1 MVVFF
6 HGLGET
12 GTIYDNEY
20 QLFHGGDV
28 FQAAINSGKFDGYAL
43 YVQSQGFWGG
53 SQYQYI
59 TEIINYMIANNKLD
73 PFWVSDN
80 GLSAGGQASWE
91 MLLNYP
97 TYLASSLPMSS
108 TSIGYKDAA
117 TVNKV
122 KFTPMWLFQGGKDGS
137 PAPST
142 SQQVRDAMLAA
153 GGNFTYKEYPTLGHG
168 TWDSAWKEPDF
179 WPFMLRAYS
188 SNPWP
193 LTGRTK
199 FCPGDNINVTLGL
212 APGFSAYQW
221 RFNGS
226 VINGATSNTIQA
238 TQAST
243 RW

>member
-1 MVVFF
+1 MAATF
-6 HGLGET
+6 
-12 GTIYDNEY
+12 
-20 QLFHGGDV
+20 

-122 KFTPMWLFQGGKDGS
+122 KFTPMWLFPGRERRFSGSLHITAGK
-137 PAPST
+137 
-142 SQQVRDAMLAA
+142 RRHA
-153 GGNFTYKEYPTLGHG
+153 GC
-168 TWDSAWKEPDF
+168 
-179 WPFMLRAYS
+179 R
-188 SNPWP
+188 
-193 LTGRTK
+193 RK
-199 FCPGDNINVTLGL
+199 FHI
-212 APGFSAYQW
+212 
-221 RFNGS
+221 
-226 VINGATSNTIQA
+226 
-238 TQAST
+238 
-243 RW
+243 